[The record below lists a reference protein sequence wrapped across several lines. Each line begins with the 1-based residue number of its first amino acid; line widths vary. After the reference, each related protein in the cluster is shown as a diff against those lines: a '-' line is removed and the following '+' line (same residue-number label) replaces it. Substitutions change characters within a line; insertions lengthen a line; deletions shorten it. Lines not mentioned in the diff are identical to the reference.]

1 MKRDIILGFAR
12 HLLTAAGGFLVAKG
26 NFDAADLDTIVG
38 AAVTLAGAVWSAL
51 DKRGRKT

>member
-26 NFDAADLDTIVG
+26 NFDAADVDTIVG
-38 AAVTLAGAVWSAL
+38 AAVALAGAVWSAL